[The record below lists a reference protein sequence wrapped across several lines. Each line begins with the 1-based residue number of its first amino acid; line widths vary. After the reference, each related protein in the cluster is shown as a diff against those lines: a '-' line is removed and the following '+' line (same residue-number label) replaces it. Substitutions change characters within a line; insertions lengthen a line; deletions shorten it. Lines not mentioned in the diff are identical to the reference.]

1 MADEQTPAL
10 RARVLERA
18 AQLLAGGAAMSAK
31 EIAAALTKA
40 GLTGVEKSL
49 VNSVLSRE
57 GKGRFSC
64 DRTSYTY
71 TLGGNGVAVAPASSA
86 PRERGNAEP
95 PPERAAVLAAARS
108 LLGDG
113 KPRTA
118 REIASELQKRGLGEV
133 DKSLVNSVL
142 SREGK
147 ELISYDRSNFTYRAG
162 RLEAGE
168 RDQR

>member
-1 MADEQTPAL
+1 MNEEQTGDL
-10 RARVLERA
+10 RARVLARA
-18 AQLLAGGAAMSAK
+18 AELLASGQAMSAK

-40 GLTGVEKSL
+40 GLAGVDKSL

-57 GKGRFSC
+57 GKGRVSY
-64 DRTSYTY
+64 DRASFTY
-71 TLGGNGVAVAPASSA
+71 ALGDGEATATRPAASPQRS
-86 PRERGNAEP
+86 NSEP
-95 PPERAAVLAAARS
+95 PPERGAVLAAARS

-118 REIASELQKRGLGEV
+118 REIASELQKRGLGGV

-162 RLEAGE
+162 RGDGE
-168 RDQR
+168 RE